1 MSDLSDEE
9 IESRKALAG
18 KFGFVLGCIAAVF
31 AFGIELFIAPKP
43 LSGLTVLTA
52 GLMAAINVT
61 GAPMV
66 EQRVAMVGFGSA
78 GSGIAALLLRD
89 VDSPR
94 TFISFGP
101 WESMSAVRNWRALP
115 GYQEQVARLR
125 DMIDD
130 FEPRTLEVVTR
141 H

>member
-52 GLMAAINVT
+52 GLMAAINV
-61 GAPMV
+61 P
-66 EQRVAMVGFGSA
+66 VG
-78 GSGIAALLLRD
+78 IVLALLGERMSRGR
-89 VDSPR
+89 VD
-94 TFISFGP
+94 
-101 WESMSAVRNWRALP
+101 
-115 GYQEQVARLR
+115 
-125 DMIDD
+125 DD
-130 FEPRTLEVVTR
+130 TR
-141 H
+141 R